1 VAGRR
6 YEDCEAV
13 EVEHSA
19 GLVAFEF
26 HGMSFKTRPQAMVY
40 RYRLRGLHD
49 GWRSVRQQRMEYE
62 DLPVGQYD
70 FEVVAVD
77 RDLVYSKEPATM
89 AIEIVPDA
97 RDEQIDGLER
107 EVRERTRQLVQ
118 AEKMAALGNLV
129 AGIAHELNNPVGAI
143 SGAHDVLDRL
153 IERIAKSLGQNKSE
167 EMQKWLHLLRDN
179 NGNAITASQRIS
191 QVVRSLKNF
200 SRLDEASYQV
210 ADVREGLDSTL
221 TLLTPKFE
229 GRIEVTHAYGEVP
242 AIYCY
247 AAELNQVFMN
257 VLSNAAQ
264 HIDCSGRIHIETK
277 ADAERVYV
285 RISDTG
291 RGIPADNLERIFD
304 PGFTTQGVGVGTG
317 LGLSIS
323 YNIMQKY
330 GGTDLCR
337 ERGGQGVY
345 VYGGVAA

>member
-1 VAGRR
+1 MAGRR

-19 GLVAFEF
+19 GPVAFEF

-49 GWRSVRQQRMEYE
+49 GWRSVRQQRVEYE

-107 EVRERTRQLVQ
+107 EVRERTRQFVQ
-118 AEKMAALGNLV
+118 AEKMAVLGNLV
-129 AGIAHELNNPVGAI
+129 AG
-143 SGAHDVLDRL
+143 
-153 IERIAKSLGQNKSE
+153 IAKSLGQNKSE

-179 NGNAITASQRIS
+179 NRNAITASQRIS

-200 SRLDEASYQV
+200 SRLDEASYQK

-257 VLSNAAQ
+257 VLSNAA
-264 HIDCSGRIHIETK
+264 
-277 ADAERVYV
+277 
-285 RISDTG
+285 
-291 RGIPADNLERIFD
+291 
-304 PGFTTQGVGVGTG
+304 
-317 LGLSIS
+317 
-323 YNIMQKY
+323 
-330 GGTDLCR
+330 
-337 ERGGQGVY
+337 
-345 VYGGVAA
+345 